1 MGDSVLAQSRRE
13 ERKIGGAPGQER
25 CMPSLEGRMGVCRV
39 QVAAGVYRVQGPPV
53 VGSRPPAQSFS
64 GYPGG

>member
-1 MGDSVLAQSRRE
+1 MLAQSRSE
-13 ERKIGGAPGQER
+13 ERKNGGAAGQER
-25 CMPSLEGRMGVCRV
+25 CMPSLEGRMGVCW
-39 QVAAGVYRVQGPPV
+39 VQGPPV